1 MPNGLVLG
9 IDPGLAATGYGLL
22 DQDNRVTGYGC
33 IRTGAGAPGARLL
46 QIVGELRA
54 LLAAHQ
60 VREAALE
67 ELFMGRNRTSLIGV
81 AQARGAIL
89 ATLEAAGVA
98 AYEYKPS
105 QVKSLITGYGAAD
118 KAQIARMLAVQLPG
132 TRSGRVP
139 SGWAAAR
146 IDDHAADALAIALC
160 HQRSRRMLA
169 AVR

>member
-1 MPNGLVLG
+1 MPDGLVLG

-22 DQDNRVTGYGC
+22 DQDNRVTAFGC
-33 IRTGAGAPGARLL
+33 IRTGTGAIGARLL
-46 QIVGELRA
+46 QIVGELRF
-54 LLAAHQ
+54 LLAAHAIK
-60 VREAALE
+60 EAALE
-67 ELFMGRNRTSLIGV
+67 ELFMGKNRTSVIGV

-118 KAQIARMLAVQLPG
+118 KAQIARMLAVQLK
-132 TRSGRVP
+132 TST
-139 SGWAAAR
+139 R

-160 HQRSRRMLA
+160 HLRSRRMLA
-169 AVR
+169 AVRT

>member
-1 MPNGLVLG
+1 MPYGLILG

-22 DQDNRVTGYGC
+22 DQDNKVAAFGC
-33 IRTGAGAPGARLL
+33 IRTGAGAAGARLL
-46 QIVGELRA
+46 QIVGELRG

-98 AYEYKPS
+98 AFEYKPS

-118 KAQIARMLAVQLPG
+118 KAQIARMLAIQVH
-132 TRSGRVP
+132 T
-139 SGWAAAR
+139 AAK
-146 IDDHAADALAIALC
+146 IDDHAADAIAIALC
-160 HQRSRRMLA
+160 HVRSRRVLA
-169 AVR
+169 AVRA

>member
-9 IDPGLAATGYGLL
+9 IDPGLAATGYGVL
-22 DQDNRVTGYGC
+22 DQDNRVTAFGC
-33 IRTGAGAPGARLL
+33 IRTSTGAAGARLL

-54 LLAAHQ
+54 LLAVHQ

-67 ELFMGRNRTSLIGV
+67 ELFMGKNRTSLIGV

-118 KAQIARMLAVQLPG
+118 KAQIGRMLAIQMQ
-132 TRSGRVP
+132 T
-139 SGWAAAR
+139 AAR
-146 IDDHAADALAIALC
+146 IDEHAADALAIALC
-160 HQRSRRMLA
+160 HLRTRRMLA
-169 AVR
+169 AVRT